1 MYNHHSTANASWYNA
16 LNNTPGLVGPPIE
29 KPPSS
34 ITQYFH
40 EWLDGDGHPFWR
52 FWENVRSWWAIRN
65 LPNVHFVHFAD
76 LRSDMPGEIRRI
88 AEFLEIP
95 VDDNVWDVILL
106 HCSFDYMKANATR
119 SFPLGGAFWDGGAK
133 TFIHKGKNGRWR
145 DTLSEDE
152 VEKYESRAFKELGQE
167 CATWLAAGASSYIVD
182 KRSNPRRINN
192 DSKTPT

>member
-1 MYNHHSTANASWYNA
+1 
-16 LNNTPGLVGPPIE
+16 
-29 KPPSS
+29 
-34 ITQYFH
+34 
-40 EWLDGDGHPFWR
+40 
-52 FWENVRSWWAIRN
+52 
-65 LPNVHFVHFAD
+65 
-76 LRSDMPGEIRRI
+76 MPGEIRRI

-106 HCSFDYMKANATR
+106 HCSFDYMKANATQ

-133 TFIHKGKNGRWR
+133 TFIDKGKNGRWR

-182 KRSNPRRINN
+182 KRSNPRRIND